1 MTRGPATDALHTAQ
15 NDGATGRR
23 AERYARKRAL
33 GRTRGHAAG
42 LRVAAGAREASKL
55 FRPVTLSRRQ
65 ALAAAAGAAATG
77 SLAAMSLGDKGV
89 VAAAANKLSAG
100 AAGTATSNSG
110 AMLAAANNTAA
121 KAPMPKLSPVTVSK
135 KLTAEHLLR
144 RVTYAPT
151 PAMRAEVAKL
161 GISNWLALQLAPSRI
176 PDPLGDK
183 VSALYPRLKWSI
195 SRVHAMQKNNDKYY
209 EFLYEVGLQHLGR
222 AIWSKR
228 QLNEIMVEFWSD
240 HLNVPAP
247 ADKGSYSRHRYD
259 ADVIRK
265 HALGRFE
272 DMLVASSTH
281 PSMLAYLDNEL
292 STKQQPNE
300 NYARE
305 LMELH
310 TLGVNGGYTEKD
322 VKQAALLL
330 TGWETPWDTGV
341 TRYVPSRHYTKPVRI
356 MGRTIAN
363 GTGEAGRIAQQ
374 RFVRWLAM
382 HPSTANHI
390 CRKLAIRFVSD
401 NPSAALVKSLAA
413 TYLRNK
419 TSIAPVL
426 RQLFASA
433 EFASSGSLK
442 MRRPFERIVAVVRTL
457 DAKYTGDK
465 EGLMQLYWMTQS
477 VGHVPMAWP
486 TPDGYPDLAR
496 KWQSPAAAL
505 EMINHTSS
513 LVHAWWPNKIGLP
526 GPKKL
531 LPKPPGNRAASID
544 AVSRK
549 VLGRLPTAQEKAAL
563 NTLLAS
569 TKLPRSY
576 PHEAWARE
584 ETGALA
590 AIMLMTSPT
599 FLSR

>member
-330 TGWETPWDTGV
+330 TGWETPGTPGSPA
-341 TRYVPSRHYTKPVRI
+341 TCRRGTTPSRSGSWG
-356 MGRTIAN
+356 GRSPTAPARP
-363 GTGEAGRIAQQ
+363 AGS
-374 RFVRWLAM
+374 
-382 HPSTANHI
+382 PS
-390 CRKLAIRFVSD
+390 
-401 NPSAALVKSLAA
+401 SASSGGWPCTPPRPTTSAASWRSASSPTTRLPALVKSLAA